1 MKKKINKNIPK
12 YKFGAAE
19 ISNAVSVGASGIA
32 GMAGISQDSA
42 VGGALKGLGAGLSS
56 IPTPYTQ
63 IAGAALSTVG
73 SFWGEAGSVNQ
84 QTGEIDYGSGLSKVF
99 GRSKN
104 SLRRESNRIK
114 NSLVDRELTEK
125 LNYDYYNDPN
135 HSANMNVF
143 AAAEGAIV
151 DNTQK
156 VLVSPD
162 ELIYDYKNKTLT
174 KVPFGNGK
182 PNTDDNVFMEVKGGE
197 KKAVINNKKE
207 METTVDGKT
216 LAKRFA
222 PMIDKPGKK
231 FSQGTIDARDAII
244 RKALKIQEA
253 NKTKPQEYA
262 MYNEGTGEAG
272 IKKLV
277 EKSRKRGAI
286 VAQTEVDGKTYVKL
300 GDGNWYDTF
309 NGKVGKR
316 TIKTPKLRKAF
327 EQYDTEFQQNAA
339 KNVTKTKDVTI
350 PNGGYTQNWESDV
363 LKTPLAQ
370 SLFGQNKKYNLF
382 TPQEAV
388 ERTGYNYGP
397 TFANYNADLDIPGF
411 QNVTN
416 ILNNYSNF
424 APKKGGGYTRSN
436 ASSVQQST
444 TTDTPVVKP
453 KTLTAP
459 VYTPAK
465 TDITMG
471 RNKLPEMSKQL
482 PKVDIKQSTGE
493 NKKSNIN
500 WLDYLNL
507 MGPLANIFS
516 SKPEKVNVYAPRR
529 EYGPTYYNERPI
541 IEQIGLNRA
550 ITNYNAAKKT
560 PNTGAGMRFALQS
573 QMNTNKAIGTA
584 LANKENIQNQY
595 AFQNANIYNQWSD
608 VYANAKHIAAVEQAQ
623 NDAAAR
629 NIKNK
634 GVGDLFTNAGK
645 NVRNRYLTKRDEGL
659 YQAMLPD
666 LEYGMTSEQLKKLTE
681 LYA

>member
-19 ISNAVSVGASGIA
+19 VSNAVSVGASGIA

-143 AAAEGAIV
+143 AAAEGAV
-151 DNTQK
+151 VRK
-156 VLVSPD
+156 PVLAKVSPG
-162 ELIYDYKNKTLT
+162 ELRIDPNTL
-174 KVPFGNGK
+174 KYEEIPGDGGK
-182 PNTDDNVFMEVKGGE
+182 PNADDNVTKILGE
-197 KKAVINNKKE
+197 GEIIASNAEHMKMPN
-207 METTVDGKT
+207 GKT
-216 LAKRFA
+216 PADNAKIILDSNMSEQQKKK
-222 PMIDKPGKK
+222 MIKK
-231 FSQGTIDARDAII
+231 LTNW
-244 RKALKIQEA
+244 QEA
-253 NKTKPQEYA
+253 NKTELQNDIKYSEGSSFIKRA
-262 MYNEGTGEAG
+262 RERGYN
-272 IKKLV
+272 
-277 EKSRKRGAI
+277 
-286 VAQTEVDGKTYVKL
+286 
-300 GDGNWYDTF
+300 
-309 NGKVGKR
+309 
-316 TIKTPKLRKAF
+316 
-327 EQYDTEFQQNAA
+327 
-339 KNVTKTKDVTI
+339 
-350 PNGGYTQNWESDV
+350 QNWESDI
-363 LKTPLAQ
+363 LKNPIAQ
-370 SLFGQNKKYNLF
+370 QLFGQNKKYNLF

-388 ERTGYNYGP
+388 ERAGYNYGP
-397 TFANYNADLDIPGF
+397 SFANYNADLGIPGF

-424 APKKGGGYTRSN
+424 IPKKGGGHTRSN

-444 TTDTPVVKP
+444 TTDTPAIKP

-459 VYTPAK
+459 VYTQTK

-507 MGPLANIFS
+507 MGPLANVFN

-529 EYGPTYYNERPI
+529 EYGPTYYNERPMV
-541 IEQIGLNRA
+541 EQARLNRA
-550 ITNYNAAKKT
+550 ITNYNASKIT
-560 PNTGAGMRFALQS
+560 PNTGAGMQFALQS
-573 QMNTNKAIGTA
+573 QMNTDKAIGTA

-608 VYANAKHIAAVEQAQ
+608 IYANAKHTAAVEQAQ

-629 NIKNK
+629 NIKRK

-645 NVRNRYLTKRDEGL
+645 IARDRGLTKRDEGL
-659 YQAMLPD
+659 YQAMLPY

-681 LYA
+681 LYS

>member
-19 ISNAVSVGASGIA
+19 VSNAVSVGASGIA

-143 AAAEGAIV
+143 AAAEGAV
-151 DNTQK
+151 VRK
-156 VLVSPD
+156 PVLAKVSPG
-162 ELIYDYKNKTLT
+162 ELRIDPNTL
-174 KVPFGNGK
+174 KYEEIPGDGGK
-182 PNTDDNVFMEVKGGE
+182 PNADDNVTKILGE
-197 KKAVINNKKE
+197 GEIIASNAEHMKMPN
-207 METTVDGKT
+207 GKT
-216 LAKRFA
+216 PADNAKIILDSNMSEQQKKK
-222 PMIDKPGKK
+222 MIKK
-231 FSQGTIDARDAII
+231 LTNW
-244 RKALKIQEA
+244 QEA
-253 NKTKPQEYA
+253 NKTELQNDIKYSEGSSFIKRA
-262 MYNEGTGEAG
+262 RERGYN
-272 IKKLV
+272 
-277 EKSRKRGAI
+277 
-286 VAQTEVDGKTYVKL
+286 
-300 GDGNWYDTF
+300 
-309 NGKVGKR
+309 
-316 TIKTPKLRKAF
+316 
-327 EQYDTEFQQNAA
+327 
-339 KNVTKTKDVTI
+339 
-350 PNGGYTQNWESDV
+350 QNWESDI
-363 LKTPLAQ
+363 LKNPIAQ
-370 SLFGQNKKYNLF
+370 QLFGQNKKYKLF

-388 ERTGYNYGP
+388 ERAGYNYGP
-397 TFANYNADLDIPGF
+397 SFANYNADLGIPGF

-424 APKKGGGYTRSN
+424 IPKKGGGHTRSN

-444 TTDTPVVKP
+444 TTDTPAIKP

-459 VYTPAK
+459 VYTQTK

-529 EYGPTYYNERPI
+529 EYGPTYYNEKPI

-560 PNTGAGMRFALQS
+560 PNTGAGMQFALQS
-573 QMNTNKAIGTA
+573 QMNTDKAIGTA

-608 VYANAKHIAAVEQAQ
+608 VYANAKHTAAVEQAQ

-629 NIKNK
+629 NIKRK

-645 NVRNRYLTKRDEGL
+645 IARDRGLTKRDEGL
-659 YQAMLPD
+659 YQAMLPY

-681 LYA
+681 LYS

>member
-19 ISNAVSVGASGIA
+19 VSNAVSVGASGIA

-143 AAAEGAIV
+143 AAAEGAV
-151 DNTQK
+151 VRK
-156 VLVSPD
+156 PVLAKVSPG
-162 ELIYDYKNKTLT
+162 ELRIDPNTL
-174 KVPFGNGK
+174 KYEEIPGDGGK
-182 PNTDDNVFMEVKGGE
+182 PNDDDNVTKILGE
-197 KKAVINNKKE
+197 GEIIASNAEHMKMPN
-207 METTVDGKT
+207 GKT
-216 LAKRFA
+216 PADNAKIILDSNMSEQQKKK
-222 PMIDKPGKK
+222 MIKK
-231 FSQGTIDARDAII
+231 LTNW
-244 RKALKIQEA
+244 QEA
-253 NKTKPQEYA
+253 NKTELQNDIKCSEGSSFIKRAQE
-262 MYNEGTGEAG
+262 
-272 IKKLV
+272 
-277 EKSRKRGAI
+277 RGKI

-300 GDGNWYDTF
+300 DDGRWYNTA
-309 NGKVGKR
+309 NGEVGKR
-316 TIKTPKLRKAF
+316 AIKNAKLRKAF
-327 EQYDTEFQQNAA
+327 ASVDQTYQESAA
-339 KNVTKTKDVTI
+339 KNTSENVTMNI
-350 PNGGYTQNWESDV
+350 PNGGYNQNWESDI
-363 LKTPLAQ
+363 LKNPIAQ
-370 SLFGQNKKYNLF
+370 QLFGQNKKYKLF

-388 ERTGYNYGP
+388 ERAGYNYGP
-397 TFANYNADLDIPGF
+397 SFANYNADLGIPGF

-424 APKKGGGYTRSN
+424 IPKKSGGHTRSN
-436 ASSVQQST
+436 ASPVQQST
-444 TTDTPVVKP
+444 TTNTPTIKS
-453 KTLTAP
+453 KTSTAP
-459 VYTPAK
+459 VYIPTK

-471 RNKLPEMSKQL
+471 RNKLPEISKQL

-550 ITNYNAAKKT
+550 ITNYDAAKKT
-560 PNTGAGMRFALQS
+560 PNTGAGMQFALQS
-573 QMNTNKAIGTA
+573 QMNTDKAIGTA

-608 VYANAKHIAAVEQAQ
+608 IYANAKHAAAVEQAQ
-623 NDAAAR
+623 NDATAR
-629 NIKNK
+629 NIKRK

-645 NVRNRYLTKRDEGL
+645 IARDRGLTKRDEGL
-659 YQAMLPD
+659 YQAMLPY

-681 LYA
+681 LYS